1 MSRSHT
7 PPVVSNTRLQLPGGA
22 ETLLLE
28 DAYAH
33 RQVVA
38 AIDRLFTSWGYL
50 PIQTPMVDFF
60 DGYRQLLDDED
71 ARRVY
76 RLVDRDGELL
86 MLRGDATLFMAKQ
99 IGVALDAMQL
109 PLRVC
114 YYDSILRHQEGGD
127 LSHSEFY
134 QVGAELVG
142 VEGDDG
148 DLEALALLCQLLD
161 ELRLPGAVVH
171 LGSRVLLDA
180 FAATEA
186 EADVLRHV
194 VLSRDLHRLVEV
206 IPTAHEAAVRLFAY
220 VGEAA
225 SFVEDVQ
232 QLTAGQ
238 PEPAAAELRRMAGI
252 VATLLSI
259 GAADRIRVDLS
270 EIGSRSYHTG
280 VAFSAYLPG
289 LGSAVAAGGRYDRLL
304 AAFGDGAPAAGFS
317 LLLRKVESAME
328 DRGGF
333 RPSAARERVEGGDF
347 AERYR
352 RAEQLRADGHVAV
365 LR

>member
-1 MSRSHT
+1 MSRPESASA
-7 PPVVSNTRLQLPGGA
+7 VSNSRLQLPGGA

-28 DAYAH
+28 DAYVH

-38 AIDRLFTSWGYL
+38 TIDRLFTSWGYL
-50 PIQTPMVDFF
+50 PIQTPMLDFF
-60 DGYRQLLDDED
+60 DGYRQLLDDDD

-99 IGVALDAMQL
+99 IGVALGSMQL

-142 VEGDDG
+142 VEGDEG
-148 DLEALALLCQLLD
+148 DLEALALLCRLLD
-161 ELRLPGAVVH
+161 ELRLPDAVVH
-171 LGSRVLLDA
+171 LGSRALLDA
-180 FAATEA
+180 FAANEA
-186 EADVLRHV
+186 EATLLRQIVLG
-194 VLSRDLHRLVEV
+194 RDLHRLEGALP
-206 IPTAHEAAVRLFAY
+206 IAHERAGRLFAY
-220 VGEAA
+220 VGEAVT
-225 SFVEDVQ
+225 FVDDLQSLAE
-232 QLTAGQ
+232 GQ
-238 PEPAAAELRRMAGI
+238 PEAAVTELRRLAGI
-252 VATLLSI
+252 VSTLRSI
-259 GAADRIRVDLS
+259 GVADRIRVDLS

-280 VAFSAYLPG
+280 IAFSAYLAG

-304 AAFGDGAPAAGFS
+304 AAFGEGAPAAGFS

-328 DRGGF
+328 DRSRF
-333 RPSAARERVEGGDF
+333 RHASRRERVAGGDF
-347 AERYR
+347 VDRYR
-352 RAEQLRADGHVAV
+352 RAERLRSDGSVAV
-365 LR
+365 LQ